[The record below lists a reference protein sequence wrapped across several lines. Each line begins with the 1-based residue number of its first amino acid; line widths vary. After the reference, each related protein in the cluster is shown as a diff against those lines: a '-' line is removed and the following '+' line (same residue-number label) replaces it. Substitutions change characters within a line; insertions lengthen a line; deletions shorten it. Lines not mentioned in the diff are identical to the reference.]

1 MSKPVLLATLVFCMV
16 VNCTKQTSGIRL
28 DIPYYMQYFFKFSDK
43 NGKMLIYYH
52 SGECSIC
59 YGILSELSYEFP
71 ELPVIS
77 ISSSIDTILIEY
89 YHENI
94 KFRGISLHDTD
105 SLFQKANN
113 TILSTKRVFLI
124 NADYKILAAENELD
138 NKIIKSIKEKI
149 E

>member
-1 MSKPVLLATLVFCMV
+1 MSKPAILAILFLCMA
-16 VNCTKQTSGIRL
+16 VNCNEQTSDIRL
-28 DIPYYMQYFFKFSDK
+28 DLPDYMQLFYKFPDK

-59 YGILSELSYEFP
+59 YGILCELSKEFP

-77 ISSSIDTILIEY
+77 ISSSIDTIIVEY

-94 KFRGISLHDTD
+94 KFRGISLHDKD

-113 TILSTKRVFLI
+113 AILSKNRIFLI
-124 NADYKILAAENELD
+124 NSDYKVLAAENELD
-138 NKIIKSIKEKI
+138 EKIIKSIKEKI
-149 E
+149 Y